1 MKRRHL
7 NLRKFKSNPAFK
19 GRGLAKVFWNPVPKA
34 LFNAHV
40 AAPHNLQ
47 FCWKPWCHTATRK
60 PPAERFA

>member
-7 NLRKFKSNPAFK
+7 NLRKLKSQHAFK
-19 GRGLAKVFWNPVPKA
+19 GLAKVFWNPVGKA

-47 FCWKPWCHTATRK
+47 FCWQPWSHTATRK
-60 PPAERFA
+60 PAAERFA